1 MSYKHQISDYE
12 PVTRPKGKRDSRLED
27 VEAEWTRNQ
36 TVWPESS
43 DITPKPPIGANDPAP
58 NAAMASRAKTAKEA
72 RWTGLKETWIV
83 KRGHSISFLG
93 LYLFT
98 FLVFFRPYEWTPS
111 LSWLSSSAYWIANF
125 TLAVFIPTQLGLEN
139 KITSRPREVNLVLLL
154 FLACLLSIPLATDP
168 TIAWNGVNTYIK
180 VVIMFI
186 VMVNVV
192 RTEKRMK
199 ALLFMVLVGSC
210 VLSISAINDFR
221 LGRLGLNGQRIEG
234 VIGGLFDNPNDLAL
248 HLVTMLPLAVALL
261 LGTRTVLMKVFYAA
275 CVILAMGGVVATF
288 SRGGFLGMMCAG
300 GVLAW
305 RLARHNK
312 LLIPIVLSF
321 LVVVMVALA
330 PSGYGSR
337 LRTTSDGSAQIRSD
351 DLKHSLLIAA
361 RHPVFGV
368 GFDNYFLYS
377 NTEHASHNAYTQV
390 ASELGLTAAAIYILF
405 LVVPIRQLRRISYEE
420 DLKQHRSRI
429 YYLSVG
435 LEASLVGYMVS
446 SFFASVAF
454 LWYAYY
460 LVAYAICLRRLHDTE
475 RPITTQQV
483 STAPGIEQAFKVS

>member
-1 MSYKHQISDYE
+1 MSFKEQLSDYE
-12 PVTRPKGKRDSRLED
+12 PLTRAKGKRDARLED
-27 VEAEWTRNQ
+27 IESEWTRNQ
-36 TVWPESS
+36 TVWPNNSDFEKKLRVSASS
-43 DITPKPPIGANDPAP
+43 QSTHATSIDGAKRPAKPRWPA
-58 NAAMASRAKTAKEA
+58 
-72 RWTGLKETWIV
+72 LKETWIV
-83 KRGHSISFLG
+83 KRGHTISFVG

-98 FLVFFRPYEWTPS
+98 FIVFFRPYEWTPS
-111 LSWLSSSAYWIANF
+111 LTWLSSSAYWIANF
-125 TLAVFIPTQLGLEN
+125 TLLVFIPTQLALEN

-154 FLACLLSIPLATDP
+154 FLACLLSIPFATDS
-168 TIAWNGVNTYIK
+168 TIAWNGVNTYVK

-192 RTEKRMK
+192 RTERRMK
-199 ALLFMVLVGSC
+199 SLLFMVLVGSC
-210 VLSISAINDFR
+210 ILGISAINDLR
-221 LGRLGLNGQRIEG
+221 VGRLALNGQRIEG

-248 HLVTMLPLAVALL
+248 HLVTMIPLAVALL
-261 LGTRTVLMKVFYAA
+261 LSSRSKLMKIFYGA
-275 CVILAMGGVVATF
+275 CVVLAMGGIVATF

-300 GVLAW
+300 AILSW
-305 RLARHNK
+305 RLVRHNK
-312 LLIPIVLSF
+312 LLIPGVLAF
-321 LVVVMVALA
+321 LVLVMVAFA

-337 LRTTSDGSAQIRSD
+337 LQTTSDGSAQIRTD
-351 DLKHSLLIAA
+351 DLKRSLLVAA

-368 GFDNYFLYS
+368 GMDNYYLYS

-390 ASELGLTAAAIYILF
+390 ASELGLTAAVIYIMF
-405 LVVPIRQLRRISYEE
+405 LVFPIRQLRRISYEE
-420 DLKQHRSRI
+420 DLKKRRTNI
-429 YYLSVG
+429 YYLAVG

-475 RPITTQQV
+475 RPVTAQQV